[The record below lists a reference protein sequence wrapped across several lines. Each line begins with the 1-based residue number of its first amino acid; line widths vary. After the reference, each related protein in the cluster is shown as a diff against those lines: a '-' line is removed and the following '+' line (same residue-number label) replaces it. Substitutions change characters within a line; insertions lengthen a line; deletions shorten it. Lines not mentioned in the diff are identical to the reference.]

1 MLAMSSYANWEISD
15 NVPQNDDQCDPQ
27 PRISLSFS
35 LNCSHWMERNVL
47 KERLMN
53 KDDKNRHFVL
63 LIIDISKHGAKEMG
77 HVKMAGPGFVNAVY
91 SMMTRFCSK

>member
-1 MLAMSSYANWEISD
+1 
-15 NVPQNDDQCDPQ
+15 
-27 PRISLSFS
+27 
-35 LNCSHWMERNVL
+35 MERNVL

-77 HVKMAGPGFVNAVY
+77 HVKMAGPGFVNDVTA
-91 SMMTRFCSK
+91 RCSKI

>member
-1 MLAMSSYANWEISD
+1 
-15 NVPQNDDQCDPQ
+15 
-27 PRISLSFS
+27 
-35 LNCSHWMERNVL
+35 MERNVL

-77 HVKMAGPGFVNAVY
+77 HIKMARPGFVPKKITNKHEPKPLF
-91 SMMTRFCSK
+91 SLE